1 MKRPVSGWSELK
13 YRNRCIEKAKNCRCD
28 AYYHDA
34 EGVIHEIFTEDD
46 FRWELKIKRGGRKG
60 RGNFLSSEGSRVSD
74 PDPHGSALI

>member
-1 MKRPVSGWSELK
+1 MKRPGSGWSELK

-46 FRWELKIKRGGRKG
+46 FRWELRTKSGGGRGG
-60 RGNFLSSEGSRVSD
+60 GNF
-74 PDPHGSALI
+74 